1 MRSTGIGRVS
11 AHLLGIALLGF
22 ISFIAPQVASAQPVV
37 GEERQSVS
45 NIQGPIEIKCFV
57 KELMN
62 TMKGVIVT
70 IYEDADGSRTKLN
83 ELQKIVTPGNGQ
95 FTFKLNINRL
105 YMIEYSKPGYT
116 SKKVD
121 FDTDV
126 KMARPEH
133 TKVPTFEFEVQM
145 VKDLDGLAFK
155 SSVAKVFYHIKR
167 NELDYELDYSKEEML
182 EEERKIKE
190 LEEKRRLAEI
200 AAQKKLEVENQ
211 ALSAREKDRLAA
223 ESKIKAAVLMGSD
236 EKKVK
241 EQLVKVFSDVDSLRY
256 KKADAMYLELQ
267 KERQRTG
274 GNNAAINY
282 GSIFD
287 AAVRLEDKVVADK
300 AAADAKKQEEL
311 RKVKTDV
318 VQKQQEAIQ
327 KEQEAQKLIMQNK
340 LAQATAAEDARRA
353 AEEKAKRESVYN
365 ALLNSSGSKEKAIAN
380 LMTVFAKGDEYKEE
394 KAEAMYMAY
403 EKARQG
409 GKTLANM
416 NYSDLFSA
424 ARQAEDAAVEK
435 KLEEE
440 RRKGNDKTNEII
452 KSLDEKKLKEESAQ
466 KTKIEAAL
474 AIAKNETE
482 RKQAFIE
489 ALPKNDPYRQQKGE
503 AMYAEFQKQ
512 QQALN
517 TGGSAKTGIDFGSI
531 FGAAETAELT
541 IKNKEKEELAQAKRQ
556 QQDAIESK
564 LETVRSEKSKMAQE
578 AATVAQDVQ
587 KQKLGEAANAKEKK
601 LADAIGKAEGDRSKA
616 IQSIMSTFE
625 KGTEYKQERAEAIYD
640 AYLAEIVRIKNS
652 GNTTTKID
660 FGKLFGAADKAELE
674 AITKQYEAKKAE
686 EDQRL
691 ANYTAQRTE
700 KAVDLAQVKAKE
712 AEEKAATAAADLAKT
727 KSDLENE
734 RIKRDLALMKQK
746 EQEEKTLAMEEAKRA
761 AELREREQAS
771 MSQSEKDKLAAA
783 EKLRKETEAARAKL
797 EAEERRKA
805 EIAQAAE
812 EKQRQADL
820 ALQSKAEK
828 ERQAAMD
835 AQKKEE
841 ERLRKE
847 KELADAKAK
856 AEESKRLEAERAE
869 AEKKRQAEMAA
880 AERKKAEELAAAQ
893 KAERER
899 LLAAEQ
905 AEKDR
910 LAAENAQRTAAE
922 KAEKDRI
929 AAAERKKAEELA
941 AAQKAERERLLAA
954 ELAEKE
960 RIAAENAKKAA
971 EEKAEKDRL
980 AAEAAKK
987 AADEKAERDRIL
999 AAEKAEKDRIA
1010 KEAADQKE
1018 RERLAL
1024 EEKKKAEADQI
1035 AKAAEEKRRLD
1046 EQFRSLIQ
1054 AGDLAFTAKNYSK
1067 AKDDYAK
1074 AAALKPDDRELKSKI
1089 GSTDAEL
1096 NKLAIADAAA
1106 KEKEQKFQNL
1116 LKEGDEQ
1123 MADGEYPFA
1132 RNTYFKAQEMKPND
1146 PSVRAKIK
1154 QADDAIAAAT
1164 KAREAEQ
1171 AKERQYI
1178 VLMQDGGKAMDSRD
1192 YVTAKK
1198 KYNDALA
1205 LKPGSADA
1213 TKKLSDIKV
1222 IEDQMAAAT
1231 KAEDE
1236 KKRQAQEAF
1245 AQKQKEEEERKAAIA
1260 LERQK
1265 ALGDITNGNAQTQPA
1280 AGGAPSSAE
1289 QERQRKFE
1297 ALKLQIEDMSS
1308 NADER
1313 RRMFLSELAKLYPEG
1328 VTYEAVPG
1336 SNYKLDRYV
1345 INNKGVVNVYEKRTW
1360 DWGGVFYFKD
1370 NGVAITESLYN
1381 LELNRYKK

>member
-1 MRSTGIGRVS
+1 MRSISIGRVS
-11 AHLLGIALLGF
+11 AQLLGIALLGF
-22 ISFIAPQVASAQPVV
+22 FSFLAPVTVSAQPVV

-116 SKKVD
+116 TKKVD

-182 EEERKIKE
+182 EEERKLKE
-190 LEEKRRLAEI
+190 IEEKRRLAEI

-223 ESKIKAAVLMGSD
+223 ESKIKAAVLMGTD

-241 EQLVKVFSDVDSLRY
+241 EQLVKVFSDVDTLRY

-274 GNNAAINY
+274 GNNSAINY
-282 GSIFD
+282 GGIFD
-287 AAVRLEDKVVADK
+287 AAMRLEDKVVAEK

-365 ALLNSSGSKEKAIAN
+365 ALLNSNGSKEKAIAN
-380 LMTVFAKGDEYKEE
+380 LMSVFARGDEFKEE

-424 ARQAEDAAVEK
+424 ARQAEDAAVEA

-452 KSLDEKKLKEESAQ
+452 KSLDEKKLKEESAL

-474 AIAKNETE
+474 SIAKNETE

-489 ALPKNDPYRQQKGE
+489 SLPKNDPYRQQKGE

-531 FGAAETAELT
+531 FGAAESAEVA

-564 LETVRSEKSKMAQE
+564 REAVRSEKSRMAQE

-616 IQSIMSTFE
+616 VQAIMSTFD

-640 AYLAEIVRIKNS
+640 AYLSEIVRIKNS

-674 AITKQYEAKKAE
+674 AITKQYGAKKAE

-700 KAVDLAQVKAKE
+700 KAVDLAQAKAKE

-771 MSQSEKDKLAAA
+771 MSQSEKDRLAAA
-783 EKLRKETEAARAKL
+783 EKLRKETEIAKAKL

-828 ERQAAMD
+828 DRQAALE

-841 ERLRKE
+841 DRLRKE

-893 KAERER
+893 KAEREK

-905 AEKDR
+905 AEKER
-910 LAAENAQRTAAE
+910 LAAENAQRVAAE

-941 AAQKAERERLLAA
+941 LAQKTERERLLAA

-960 RIAAENAKKAA
+960 KIAAENAKKAA
-971 EEKAEKDRL
+971 EEKAEKERL
-980 AAEAAKK
+980 ATAAAQK
-987 AADEKAERDRIL
+987 A

-1024 EEKKKAEADQI
+1024 EEKKRAEAEAI
-1035 AKAAEEKRRLD
+1035 AKAAEDKRKLD
-1046 EQFRSLIQ
+1046 EQFRSLVQ
-1054 AGDLAFTAKNYSK
+1054 AGDLAFSAKNHNK
-1067 AKDDYAK
+1067 AKEDYAK
-1074 AAALKPDDRELKSKI
+1074 AAALKPDDRELKGKV
-1089 GSTDAEL
+1089 TANENEL

-1123 MADGEYPFA
+1123 MAEGEYPFA

-1178 VLMQDGGKAMDSRD
+1178 VLMQDGGKAMDTRD
-1192 YVTAKK
+1192 YATAKK

-1213 TKKLSDIKV
+1213 TKKLSDIKA
-1222 IEDQMAAAT
+1222 IEDQMAVAA
-1231 KAEDE
+1231 KAEEE

-1245 AQKQKEEEERKAAIA
+1245 AQKQKEEEERKKQLQA
-1260 LERQK
+1260 EREK
-1265 ALGDITNGNAQTQPA
+1265 ALADITEPAEQTTT
-1280 AGGAPSSAE
+1280 GGAPTSAE

-1297 ALKLQIEDMSS
+1297 ALKLQIEDMTN

-1313 RRMFLSELAKLYPEG
+1313 RRMFLTELAKLYPEG
-1328 VTYEAVPG
+1328 VTYESVPG